1 MNKWN
6 ISCSWVERPYC
17 QENKTA
23 YINLQHEWNDNQNLI
38 NIFILPC
45 QNDFKLFGRTN
56 IPE

>member
-1 MNKWN
+1 MKKY
-6 ISCSWVERPYC
+6 ILFLGRKTQYC

-23 YINLQHEWNDNQNLI
+23 YINLQLERNNNQNLM

-45 QNDFKLFGRTN
+45 KNDSKFFGRTN